1 MQRILSIV
9 MLITLVVG
17 VPFTGGATGTEND
30 GVEMGFGFGGAMLG
44 LFLPELT
51 AINDFLNG
59 GGFAPLDG
67 VLLTAGG
74 GGRGGVINGLSI
86 GGIGWGG
93 VDVSLQNSRKAT
105 LGAGFGGLEIGYAMG
120 GNERSVLT
128 LGGVIGAGGSDL
140 KLWWLEPED
149 DDTCPGAVKG
159 IAPVLTDWTFR
170 RGFVAVEPFISM
182 HVQPCCWMGFELRLG
197 YLLPLVGIDWA
208 CSDVNVSS
216 PSLNLSGPVVG
227 FSLTFGGIGT
237 AEPGYAYSEVI
248 EKTIDLTG
256 KTTVSLE
263 NPAGSIT
270 IEAEDGGSVQTRA
283 NRVVELV
290 AVKRAK
296 TETALASLAI
306 EIGETDTGIEI
317 RSVHRRG
324 NASRRVVDYVLTV
337 PVGVDLEIEQAAG
350 DTVLRGAYDTVSLE
364 LGAGSITVENLS
376 AGSLSVDLGAGD
388 LTLLDIESDLVE
400 ADVGVGSI
408 DVMLSTDASYT
419 FDASIGVGDLSVSGF
434 PNVQVEREGFIGYTA
449 RGVVGMG
456 IGILSLDVGVG
467 EIAVGWMRE

>member
-1 MQRILSIV
+1 MRRLLLIVIFVTLLTGLPSIA
-9 MLITLVVG
+9 G
-17 VPFTGGATGTEND
+17 PKND
-30 GVEMGFGFGGAMLG
+30 GAEMGFGFGGAMLG

-59 GGFAPLDG
+59 GGFAPLEG

-74 GGRGGVINGLSI
+74 GGRGGVIGGLSI

-93 VDVSLQNSRKAT
+93 VGESLQNSRKAT
-105 LGAGFGGLEIGYAMG
+105 LGTGFGGLEIGYAVG

-128 LGGVIGAGGSDL
+128 FGMIIGAGGSAL
-140 KLWWLEPED
+140 KLKWLEPEGA
-149 DDTCPGAVKG
+149 DTCPGGVKG
-159 IAPVLTDWTFR
+159 IVPLPTVWTFSR
-170 RGFVAVEPFISM
+170 AFIAVEPFISM

-197 YLLPLVGIDWA
+197 YLLSLADIDWG
-208 CSDVNVSS
+208 CCGTSVVG
-216 PSLNLSGPVVG
+216 PSLELSGPSIG
-227 FSLTFGGIGT
+227 FGLRFGGIGKAT
-237 AEPGYAYSEVI
+237 PGYPYSEVI
-248 EKTIDLTG
+248 EKTIDLAG
-256 KTTVSLE
+256 KTTISLE

-270 IEAEDGGSVQTRA
+270 IGTEDRGSVQTRT

-317 RSVHRRG
+317 RSVHRSW

-337 PVGVDLEIEQAAG
+337 PVGVDLQIEQAAG
-350 DTVLRGAYDTVSLE
+350 DTVLRGVYDTVSLE
-364 LGAGSITVENLS
+364 LGAGSIKMENLS
-376 AGSLSVDLGAGD
+376 AGTLSVELGAGD
-388 LTLLDIESDLVE
+388 LTLLDVESDSVE

-408 DVMLSTDASYT
+408 DVMLPTDASYT
-419 FDASIGVGDLSVSGF
+419 FDASVGVGDLSVSGF
-434 PNVQVEREGFIGYTA
+434 PNVQVEREGFIGHTA
-449 RGVVGMG
+449 RGVLGTG
-456 IGILSLDVGVG
+456 IGILRLDVGVG